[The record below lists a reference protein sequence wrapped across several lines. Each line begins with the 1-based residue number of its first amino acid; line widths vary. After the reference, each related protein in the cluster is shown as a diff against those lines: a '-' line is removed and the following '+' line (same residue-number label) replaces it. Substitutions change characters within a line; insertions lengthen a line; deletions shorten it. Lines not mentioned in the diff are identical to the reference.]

1 MIMRSVKV
9 SLRRRNTKRIIPVAL
24 TRCHTRG
31 SGVKVISTGTT
42 SNTITVGWQGLPRN
56 RSTGRYRDVVEQ
68 KQRALDE
75 RYRQNPERFV
85 RGRPRASLPPA
96 TVAINPVES
105 SNDGTMR
112 CDRVN
117 FPTLTAAGY
126 VK

>member
-1 MIMRSVKV
+1 MEAV
-9 SLRRRNTKRIIPVAL
+9 LRFSPEQVF
-24 TRCHTRG
+24 
-31 SGVKVISTGTT
+31 
-42 SNTITVGWQGLPRN
+42 
-56 RSTGRYRDVVEQ
+56 TGRYRDVVEQ

-96 TVAINPVES
+96 TVAINPVEPS
-105 SNDGTMR
+105 TDGTMDA
-112 CDRVN
+112 DRVN